1 MSNKDQTRLGT
12 SPGGMYGNRNFG
24 ATQRDLGA
32 AMGMVAGGP
41 GKLPPEGVQSMATKF
56 INDMASA
63 PAKGKPGGPKPFKGG
78 NVSTAAA
85 TGYGS
90 LEAAFDALEGKDAG
104 VKLAAQNPQSTP
116 SWLSKMFAGIGNAG
130 PVGSAMGGTAGGALQ
145 AFTDYGVQSAADN
158 RMLAAGNIYAD
169 PMATASL
176 APTDAQAAVVE
187 AMAYAPRQ
195 RPRPRGKF
203 PGVLS
208 NAGSMAGGKGGGNAG
223 SNQGGGSAW
232 GVSGSRPTG
241 GGAGGE
247 RTGDRAF
254 DGK

>member
-1 MSNKDQTRLGT
+1 
-12 SPGGMYGNRNFG
+12 MYGNRNYG

-41 GKLPPEGVQSMATKF
+41 GKLPPEGVQSMSTKF

-63 PAKGKPGGPKPFKGG
+63 PAKGRPGGPKPFKGG
-78 NVSTAAA
+78 NMSTAAA

-104 VKLAAQNPQSTP
+104 VKIAAQNPQSTP

-145 AFTDYGVQSAADN
+145 GFTDLGVQRAVED
-158 RMLAAGNIYAD
+158 RMLATGNPAYAD
-169 PMATASL
+169 PVATASI
-176 APTDAQAAVVE
+176 APTEAKAAVVE
-187 AMAYAPRQ
+187 AMAYAPR
-195 RPRPRGKF
+195 RPRPGAPRFLVNGGGFMGGGK
-203 PGVLS
+203 
-208 NAGSMAGGKGGGNAG
+208 AGGPSKSSDG
-223 SNQGGGSAW
+223 GGGSAW

-247 RTGDRAF
+247 RMGARSF
-254 DGK
+254 YGK

>member
-12 SPGGMYGNRNFG
+12 SPGGMYGNRNYG

-78 NVSTAAA
+78 NMSTAAA

-90 LEAAFDALEGKDAG
+90 LDAAFDALEGKDAG
-104 VKLAAQNPQSTP
+104 VKIATMQP
-116 SWLSKMFAGIGNAG
+116 
-130 PVGSAMGGTAGGALQ
+130 GSAMGGTATGPALA

-169 PMATASL
+169 PVTTASI
-176 APTDAQAAVVE
+176 APTEAKAAVVE
-187 AMAYAPRQ
+187 AMAYAPRRQ
-195 RPRPRGKF
+195 RPGAPRFVVNGGGFMGGGK
-203 PGVLS
+203 
-208 NAGSMAGGKGGGNAG
+208 AGGPSKSSDG
-223 SNQGGGSAW
+223 GGGSAW

-247 RTGDRAF
+247 RMGARSF
-254 DGK
+254 YGK